1 VSNSSKFKRL
11 TLLKIGKDPSL
22 NNLKIISYGVDFHDS
37 DNRIQSAATTKST
50 CAVNTVGD
58 NVCLTALL
66 SEDRAIQ
73 EIQFEPKHA
82 ELEKTLLSDSIAS
95 GFRKYLSE
103 LSSNY
108 YPYGSLSHQ
117 LLDDLPTGATIA
129 SYVHFRQFTH
139 ELNFVPDDISN
150 NILSRLTDTCSG
162 WRKNGEAVT
171 ALCHNKPIP
180 VKLGNKT
187 KANYFDEDINLF
199 NEPLELYWM
208 KRQRKIQVIQEPDLI
223 RIKAAFHDSISEKL
237 NQETTLQGY
246 QIKIVAELVK
256 NSWIIKDTAVL
267 NYALPF
273 DECQDARYSIKNLIE
288 SPLLEIAQRALSLK
302 GTIGCL
308 HLNDLLR
315 AVGFTVK
322 YLQNVFQSF

>member
-1 VSNSSKFKRL
+1 
-11 TLLKIGKDPSL
+11 
-22 NNLKIISYGVDFHDS
+22 
-37 DNRIQSAATTKST
+37 
-50 CAVNTVGD
+50 
-58 NVCLTALL
+58 
-66 SEDRAIQ
+66 
-73 EIQFEPKHA
+73 
-82 ELEKTLLSDSIAS
+82 
-95 GFRKYLSE
+95 
-103 LSSNY
+103 
-108 YPYGSLSHQ
+108 
-117 LLDDLPTGATIA
+117 
-129 SYVHFRQFTH
+129 
-139 ELNFVPDDISN
+139 
-150 NILSRLTDTCSG
+150 
-162 WRKNGEAVT
+162 
-171 ALCHNKPIP
+171 
-180 VKLGNKT
+180 
-187 KANYFDEDINLF
+187 
-199 NEPLELYWM
+199 M